1 MLACV
6 VWSKRWSSK
15 LAFISGNL
23 YLRAS
28 AAVSAFMFR
37 FLAGI
42 KFMAVSVTL
51 SNTAEDS
58 LFAMTAESGDEN
70 LLVGLWGSDSI

>member
-1 MLACV
+1 
-6 VWSKRWSSK
+6 
-15 LAFISGNL
+15 
-23 YLRAS
+23 
-28 AAVSAFMFR
+28 
-37 FLAGI
+37 
-42 KFMAVSVTL
+42 MAVSVTL